1 MRLYASSRYC
11 RRWNILNYF
20 GQQARIDGCGCDVCR
35 GKVKQPPERRAAAG
49 KRSASRSPTDRKSRK
64 LKIDDIQPLDAAGE
78 RRFELLCE
86 LRRRLAARD
95 SVPAF
100 CVMHDRTLIEVAR
113 HAPTTASALL
123 QIPGIGPKIAAKYGE
138 AFLSALRASNQPK

>member
-1 MRLYASSRYC
+1 MRLYASSKYC

-35 GKVKQPPERRAAAG
+35 GKVKQPPERRAATQ
-49 KRSASRSPTDRKSRK
+49 KRSAARSSGDRKPRK
-64 LKIDDIQPLDAAGE
+64 LKTDDIQPLDASGE

-95 SVPAF
+95 GVPAF
-100 CVMHDRTLIEVAR
+100 CVMHDRVLLEVAR
-113 HAPTTASALL
+113 RAPDNVAALL

-138 AFLSALRASNQPK
+138 AFLSAIRQSRSQK